1 MSRLNRKALLSKK
14 VDTISNRDLT
24 VLAKMEVRTKEE
36 TLNLINKERIKK
48 GLLPIIPKGIMSV
61 IKTKK
66 VIYPS
71 ETELDL
77 INFLGKQKEKIT
89 RDEIIEKMKIKRN
102 ALSTSLRILKEK
114 GFPIKEKLIPKNK
127 KRD

>member
-1 MSRLNRKALLSKK
+1 MSKLNRKALLSKK

-48 GLLPIIPKGIMSV
+48 GLIPIIPKGTMSI

-71 ETELDL
+71 ETELNL
-77 INFLGKQKEKIT
+77 IYFLKKQKGKIT
-89 RDEIIEKMKIKRN
+89 RDEIIEKMKIKGN
-102 ALSTSLRILKEK
+102 TLSTSLSSLEK
-114 GFPIKEKLIPKNK
+114 KGYPIKEKIIPRNK
-127 KRD
+127 KRN